1 MDYTNLPKQTFAD
14 LIALRQ
20 AVVALINLLPEKEK
34 EKELV
39 KALLNRTAA
48 DFSSYPLTDDLA
60 DLPELIAA
68 SAIKLTEEIYP
79 PQKSSQ
85 NSCE

>member
-34 EKELV
+34 ELV

-48 DFSSYPLTDDLA
+48 DFSSYPLTYDLA

-68 SAIKLTEEIYP
+68 SANKLTEEIYP

>member
-34 EKELV
+34 ELV
-39 KALLNRTAA
+39 KKIGGIKWQVVLSYVQRRT
-48 DFSSYPLTDDLA
+48 
-60 DLPELIAA
+60 
-68 SAIKLTEEIYP
+68 
-79 PQKSSQ
+79 
-85 NSCE
+85 

>member
-34 EKELV
+34 ELQ
-39 KALLNRTAA
+39 
-48 DFSSYPLTDDLA
+48 
-60 DLPELIAA
+60 LPQL
-68 SAIKLTEEIYP
+68 Y
-79 PQKSSQ
+79 SQ
-85 NSCE
+85 NCGSLSQSVHSFVSLNYSPRATLRLSSLILK